1 MKVTSSCTTIL
12 VGKNATIDG
21 STMIARSE
29 DGGRTIIPE
38 SFVVV
43 NPEDQPKHY
52 TSVLSKQKIDDS
64 DLLSDPM
71 RYTSAPCPATEN
83 MGTWAAAGINS
94 ATVAMT
100 ATETITTNSRIQG
113 IDPLLEK
120 SEGGLGEEDFVT
132 LTLPYIHSAREG
144 VKRLGYLLEKYGTYE
159 MNGSAFADHDEVWYI
174 ESIGGHHWAA
184 RRIPDDAYVAAPNR
198 LNIDEFHF
206 DDPDNYMY
214 SEDLKNLIEE
224 YHLNPDEDG
233 YNLRH
238 IFGSSTIKDAHY
250 NNPRAWY
257 IHRYFDPEWEGEP
270 SDQDQPFITYA
281 KKKISV
287 EDIKFLESS
296 HYQDTKYDPYGTT
309 NTEAEKKLF
318 RPIGINRN
326 FETHILQIRND
337 VPEEIAGVQ
346 WLAFGPNTFNC
357 FVPFYTNVTTTP
369 ESFHTTSEF
378 NLNQIFWLNKLTAQL
393 GDTNY
398 KTYSALEQGF
408 EEKTLGQL
416 RKIENDTDKAVK
428 ELTGRALQEKL
439 EEANQSMADLTYKN
453 TENLLGEMVSTGHNL
468 MKLKF
473 DLLD

>member
-1 MKVTSSCTTIL
+1 MQKPAECTTIL
-12 VGKNATIDG
+12 VGKDATIDG

-29 DGGRTIIPE
+29 DGGSTIIPE
-38 SFVVV
+38 AFIAV
-43 NPEDQPKHY
+43 NPKDQPKHY
-52 TSVLSKQKIDDS
+52 KAVISGQEIDDE
-64 DLLSDPM
+64 DLLPNPL
-71 RYTSAPCPATEN
+71 RYTSAPDASGKN
-83 MGTWAAAGINS
+83 GIWAAAGIND

-113 IDPLLEK
+113 IDPLVE
-120 SEGGLGEEDFVT
+120 EGGLGEEDFVT

-144 VKRLGYLLEKYGTYE
+144 VKRLGYLVEKYGTYE

-174 ESIGGHHWAA
+174 ETIGGHHWAA

-198 LNIDEFHF
+198 LNIDFF
-206 DDPDNYMY
+206 DFNDEENFMC
-214 SEDLKNLIEE
+214 SSDLLDIINE
-224 YHLNPDEDG
+224 YHLNPDYQG

-250 NNPRAWY
+250 NNPQAWY

-270 SDQDQPFITYA
+270 GDQDQPFITYA
-281 KKKISV
+281 KKKISP

-296 HYQDTKYDPYGTT
+296 HYQDTKYDVYSTT

-337 VPEEIAGVQ
+337 VEEGIAGVQ

-369 ESFHTTSEF
+369 ASFQTGPDFDLTK
-378 NLNQIFWLNKLTAQL
+378 IFWLNKLNAQL

-398 KTYSALEQGF
+398 KVYSALEQAF
-408 EEKTLGQL
+408 EEKTMAKL
-416 RKIENDTDKAVK
+416 RQIENETDRAVK
-428 ELTGRALQEKL
+428 GLTGRDLQEKL
-439 EEANQSMADLTYKN
+439 EEANQKMADLTYKQ
-453 TENLLGEMVSTGHNL
+453 TVALTGEMVKDGHSL
-468 MKLKF
+468 MKLKY

>member
-1 MKVTSSCTTIL
+1 MQKPAECTTIL
-12 VGKNATIDG
+12 VGKDATIDG

-29 DGGRTIIPE
+29 DGGSTIIPE
-38 SFVVV
+38 AFIAV
-43 NPEDQPKHY
+43 NPKEQPKHY
-52 TSVLSKQKIDDS
+52 KAVISGQEIDDE
-64 DLLSDPM
+64 DLLPNPL
-71 RYTSAPCPATEN
+71 RYTSAPDASGKN
-83 MGTWAAAGINS
+83 GIWAAAGIND

-113 IDPLLEK
+113 IDPLVE
-120 SEGGLGEEDFVT
+120 EGGLGEEDFVT

-144 VKRLGYLLEKYGTYE
+144 VKRLGYLVEKYGTYE

-174 ESIGGHHWAA
+174 ETIGGHHWAA

-198 LNIDEFHF
+198 LNIDFF
-206 DDPDNYMY
+206 DFNDEENFMC
-214 SEDLKNLIEE
+214 SSDLLDIINE
-224 YHLNPDEDG
+224 YHLNPDYQG

-270 SDQDQPFITYA
+270 GDQDQPFITYA
-281 KKKISV
+281 KKKISP

-296 HYQDTKYDPYGTT
+296 HYQDTKYDAYSTT

-337 VPEEIAGVQ
+337 VEEGIAGVQ

-369 ESFHTTSEF
+369 ASFQTGPDFDLTK
-378 NLNQIFWLNKLTAQL
+378 IFWINKLNAQL

-398 KTYSALEQGF
+398 KVYSALEQAF
-408 EEKTLGQL
+408 EEKTMAKL
-416 RKIENDTDKAVK
+416 RQIENETDRAVK
-428 ELTGRALQEKL
+428 GLTGRDLEEKL
-439 EEANQSMADLTYKN
+439 EEANQKMADLTYKQ
-453 TENLLGEMVSTGHNL
+453 TAALTGEMVKDGHSL
-468 MKLKF
+468 MKLKY

>member
-1 MKVTSSCTTIL
+1 MQKPAECTTIL
-12 VGKNATIDG
+12 VGKDATIDG

-29 DGGRTIIPE
+29 DGGSTIIPE
-38 SFVVV
+38 AFIAV
-43 NPEDQPKHY
+43 NPEEQPKHY
-52 TSVLSKQKIDDS
+52 KAVISGQEIDDE
-64 DLLSDPM
+64 DLLPNPM
-71 RYTSAPCPATEN
+71 RYTSAPDASGKN
-83 MGTWAAAGINS
+83 GIWAAAGIND

-113 IDPLLEK
+113 IDPLVEK
-120 SEGGLGEEDFVT
+120 GGLGEEDFVT

-144 VKRLGYLLEKYGTYE
+144 VKRLGYLVEKYGTYE

-174 ESIGGHHWAA
+174 ETIGGHHWAA

-198 LNIDEFHF
+198 LNIDFF
-206 DDPDNYMY
+206 DFNDEENFMC
-214 SEDLKNLIEE
+214 SSDLLDIINE
-224 YHLNPDEDG
+224 YHLNPDYQG

-270 SDQDQPFITYA
+270 GDQDQPFITYA
-281 KKKISV
+281 KKKISP

-296 HYQDTKYDPYGTT
+296 HYQDTKYDVYSTT

-337 VPEEIAGVQ
+337 VEEGIAGVQ
-346 WLAFGPNTFNC
+346 WLAFGPNTFNV

-369 ESFHTTSEF
+369 ASFQTGPDFDLTK
-378 NLNQIFWLNKLTAQL
+378 IFWLNKLNAQL

-398 KTYSALEQGF
+398 KVYSALEQAF
-408 EEKTLGQL
+408 EEKTMAKL
-416 RKIENDTDKAVK
+416 RQIENETDRTVK
-428 ELTGRALQEKL
+428 GLTGRDLQEKL
-439 EEANQSMADLTYKN
+439 EEANQKMADLAYEQTAAL
-453 TENLLGEMVSTGHNL
+453 TGEMVKDGHTL
-468 MKLKF
+468 MKLKY

>member
-1 MKVTSSCTTIL
+1 MQKPAECTTIL
-12 VGKNATIDG
+12 VGKDATIDG

-29 DGGRTIIPE
+29 DGGSTIIPE
-38 SFVVV
+38 AFITV

-52 TSVLSKQKIDDS
+52 QSVISKQKIDDE
-64 DLLSDPM
+64 DLLPNPM
-71 RYTSAPCPATEN
+71 RYTSAPDAS
-83 MGTWAAAGINS
+83 GKHGVWAAAGINE

-113 IDPLLEK
+113 IDPLLE
-120 SEGGLGEEDFVT
+120 EGGLGEEDFVT
-132 LTLPYIHSAREG
+132 LTLPYIKSAREG
-144 VKRLGYLLEKYGTYE
+144 VKRLGYLVEKYGTYE

-174 ESIGGHHWAA
+174 ATIGGHHWAA

-198 LNIDEFHF
+198 LNIDFF
-206 DDPDNYMY
+206 DFKDEENFMC
-214 SEDLKNLIEE
+214 SSDLLDLIEK
-224 YHLNPDEDG
+224 YHLNPDYQG

-257 IHRYFDPEWEGEP
+257 IHRYFDPEWEGTP
-270 SDQDQPFITYA
+270 ADQDQPFITYA
-281 KKKISV
+281 KKKISP

-296 HYQDTKYDPYGTT
+296 HYPDTPYDVYSTT
-309 NTEAEKKLF
+309 NTDAEKKLF

-337 VPEEIAGVQ
+337 VPEGLAGVQ
-346 WLAFGPNTFNC
+346 WLAFGPNTFNV

-369 ESFHTTSEF
+369 ASFQTGPKFDLSK
-378 NLNQIFWLNKLTAQL
+378 IFWVNKLNAQL

-398 KTYSALEQGF
+398 KVYSALEQAF
-408 EEKTLGQL
+408 EEKTMAKL
-416 RKIENDTDKAVK
+416 RKIENETDEAAKN
-428 ELTGRALQEKL
+428 LTGKDLQEKL
-439 EEANQSMADLTYKN
+439 EEANQKMADLAYKASVDL
-453 TENLLGEMVSTGHNL
+453 TGEMVETGHGL
-468 MKLKF
+468 MKLKY

>member
-1 MKVTSSCTTIL
+1 MQKPAECTTIL
-12 VGKNATIDG
+12 VGKDATIDG

-29 DGGRTIIPE
+29 DGGSTIIPE
-38 SFVVV
+38 AFIAV
-43 NPEDQPKHY
+43 NPKEQLKHYKAVISGQEIDDEDLLPNPLRY
-52 TSVLSKQKIDDS
+52 TSVPDASGKNGI
-64 DLLSDPM
+64 
-71 RYTSAPCPATEN
+71 
-83 MGTWAAAGINS
+83 WAAAGIND

-113 IDPLLEK
+113 IDPLVE
-120 SEGGLGEEDFVT
+120 EGGLGEEDFVT

-144 VKRLGYLLEKYGTYE
+144 VKRLGYLVEKYGTYE

-174 ESIGGHHWAA
+174 ETIGGHHWAA

-198 LNIDEFHF
+198 LNIDFF
-206 DDPDNYMY
+206 DFNDEENFMC
-214 SEDLKNLIEE
+214 SSDLLDIINE
-224 YHLNPDEDG
+224 YHLNPDYQG

-257 IHRYFDPEWEGEP
+257 IHRYFDPECEGEP
-270 SDQDQPFITYA
+270 GDQDQPFITYA
-281 KKKISV
+281 KKKISP

-296 HYQDTKYDPYGTT
+296 HYQDTKYDVYSTT

-337 VPEEIAGVQ
+337 VEEGIAGVQ

-369 ESFHTTSEF
+369 ASFQTGPDFDLTK
-378 NLNQIFWLNKLTAQL
+378 IFWLNKLNAQL

-398 KTYSALEQGF
+398 KVYSALEQAF
-408 EEKTLGQL
+408 EEKTMAKL
-416 RKIENDTDKAVK
+416 RQIENETDRAVK
-428 ELTGRALQEKL
+428 GLTGRDLQEKL
-439 EEANQSMADLTYKN
+439 EEANQKMADLTYKQ
-453 TENLLGEMVSTGHNL
+453 TAALTGEMVKDGHSL
-468 MKLKF
+468 MKLKY

>member
-1 MKVTSSCTTIL
+1 MQKPAECTTIL
-12 VGKNATIDG
+12 VGKDATIDG

-29 DGGRTIIPE
+29 DGGSTIIPE
-38 SFVVV
+38 AFIAV
-43 NPEDQPKHY
+43 NPKEQPKHY
-52 TSVLSKQKIDDS
+52 KAVISGQEIDNE
-64 DLLSDPM
+64 DLLPNPL
-71 RYTSAPCPATEN
+71 RYTSAPDASGKN
-83 MGTWAAAGINS
+83 GIWAAAGIND

-113 IDPLLEK
+113 IDPLVE
-120 SEGGLGEEDFVT
+120 EGGLGEEDFVT

-144 VKRLGYLLEKYGTYE
+144 VKRLGYLVEKYGTYE

-174 ESIGGHHWAA
+174 ETIGGHHWAA

-198 LNIDEFHF
+198 LNIDFF
-206 DDPDNYMY
+206 DFNDEENFMC
-214 SEDLKNLIEE
+214 SSDLLDIINE
-224 YHLNPDEDG
+224 YHLNPDYQG

-270 SDQDQPFITYA
+270 GDQDQPFITYA
-281 KKKISV
+281 KKKISP

-296 HYQDTKYDPYGTT
+296 HYQDTKYDAYSTT

-337 VPEEIAGVQ
+337 VEEGIAGVQ

-369 ESFHTTSEF
+369 ASFQTSPDF
-378 NLNQIFWLNKLTAQL
+378 DLTKIFWLNKLNAQL

-398 KTYSALEQGF
+398 KVYSALEQAF
-408 EEKTLGQL
+408 EEKTMAKL
-416 RKIENDTDKAVK
+416 RQIENETDRAVK
-428 ELTGRALQEKL
+428 GLTGRDLQEKL
-439 EEANQSMADLTYKN
+439 EEANQKMADLTYKQ
-453 TENLLGEMVSTGHNL
+453 TAALTGEMVKDGHSL
-468 MKLKF
+468 MKLKY

>member
-1 MKVTSSCTTIL
+1 MQKPAECTTIL
-12 VGKNATIDG
+12 VGKDATIDG

-29 DGGRTIIPE
+29 DGGSTIIPE
-38 SFVVV
+38 AFIAV
-43 NPEDQPKHY
+43 NPKEQPKHY
-52 TSVLSKQKIDDS
+52 KAVISGQEIDNE
-64 DLLSDPM
+64 DLLPNPL
-71 RYTSAPCPATEN
+71 RYTSAPDASGKN
-83 MGTWAAAGINS
+83 GIWAAAGIND

-113 IDPLLEK
+113 IDPLVE
-120 SEGGLGEEDFVT
+120 EGGLGEEDFVT

-144 VKRLGYLLEKYGTYE
+144 VKRLGYLVEKYGTYE

-174 ESIGGHHWAA
+174 ETIGGHHWAA

-198 LNIDEFHF
+198 LNIDFF
-206 DDPDNYMY
+206 DFNDEENFMC
-214 SEDLKNLIEE
+214 SSDLLDIINE
-224 YHLNPDEDG
+224 YHLNPDYQG

-270 SDQDQPFITYA
+270 GDQDQPFITYA
-281 KKKISV
+281 KKKISP

-296 HYQDTKYDPYGTT
+296 HYQDTKYDAYSTT

-337 VPEEIAGVQ
+337 VEEGIAGVQ

-369 ESFHTTSEF
+369 ASFQTSPDF
-378 NLNQIFWLNKLTAQL
+378 DLTKIFWLNKLNAQL

-398 KTYSALEQGF
+398 KVYSALEQAF
-408 EEKTLGQL
+408 EEKTMAKL
-416 RKIENDTDKAVK
+416 RQIENETDRAVK
-428 ELTGRALQEKL
+428 GLTGRDLQEKL
-439 EEANQSMADLTYKN
+439 EEANQKMADLTYKQ
-453 TENLLGEMVSTGHNL
+453 TSALTGEMVKDGHSL
-468 MKLKF
+468 MKLKY

>member
-1 MKVTSSCTTIL
+1 MRKPAECTTIL
-12 VGKNATIDG
+12 VGKDATIDG

-29 DGGRTIIPE
+29 DGGSTIIPE
-38 SFVVV
+38 AFIAV
-43 NPEDQPKHY
+43 NPKDQPKHY
-52 TSVLSKQKIDDS
+52 KAVISGQEIDDE
-64 DLLSDPM
+64 DLLPNPL
-71 RYTSAPCPATEN
+71 RYTSAPDASGKN
-83 MGTWAAAGINS
+83 GIWAAAGIND

-113 IDPLLEK
+113 IDPLVE
-120 SEGGLGEEDFVT
+120 EGGLGEEDFVT

-144 VKRLGYLLEKYGTYE
+144 VKRLGYLVEKYGTYE

-174 ESIGGHHWAA
+174 ETIGGHHWAA

-198 LNIDEFHF
+198 LNIDFF
-206 DDPDNYMY
+206 DFNDEENFMC
-214 SEDLKNLIEE
+214 SSDLLDIINE
-224 YHLNPDEDG
+224 YHLNPDYQG

-270 SDQDQPFITYA
+270 GDQDQPFITYA
-281 KKKISV
+281 KKKISP

-296 HYQDTKYDPYGTT
+296 HYQDTKYDVYSTT

-337 VPEEIAGVQ
+337 VEEGIAGVQ

-369 ESFHTTSEF
+369 ASFQTGPDFDLTK
-378 NLNQIFWLNKLTAQL
+378 IFWLNKLNAQL

-398 KTYSALEQGF
+398 KVYSALEQAF
-408 EEKTLGQL
+408 EEKTMAKL
-416 RKIENDTDKAVK
+416 RQIENETDRAVK
-428 ELTGRALQEKL
+428 GLTGRDLQEKL
-439 EEANQSMADLTYKN
+439 EEANQKMADLTYKQ
-453 TENLLGEMVSTGHNL
+453 TVALTGEMVKDGHSL
-468 MKLKF
+468 MKLKY

>member
-1 MKVTSSCTTIL
+1 MQKPAECTTIL
-12 VGKNATIDG
+12 VGKDATIDG

-29 DGGRTIIPE
+29 DGGSTIIPE
-38 SFVVV
+38 AFIAV
-43 NPEDQPKHY
+43 NPEEQPKHY
-52 TSVLSKQKIDDS
+52 KAVISGQEIDDE
-64 DLLSDPM
+64 DLLPNPM
-71 RYTSAPCPATEN
+71 RYTSAPDAS
-83 MGTWAAAGINS
+83 GKHGIWAAAGIND

-113 IDPLLEK
+113 IDPLVE
-120 SEGGLGEEDFVT
+120 EGGLGEEDFVT

-144 VKRLGYLLEKYGTYE
+144 VKRLGYLIEKYGTYE

-174 ESIGGHHWAA
+174 ETIGGHHWAA

-198 LNIDEFHF
+198 LNIDFF
-206 DDPDNYMY
+206 DFNDEENFMC
-214 SEDLKNLIEE
+214 SSDLLDIINE
-224 YHLNPDEDG
+224 YHLNPDYQG

-270 SDQDQPFITYA
+270 GDQDQPFITYA
-281 KKKISV
+281 KKKISP

-296 HYQDTKYDPYGTT
+296 HYQDTKYDVYSTT

-337 VPEEIAGVQ
+337 VEEGIAGVQ

-369 ESFHTTSEF
+369 ASFQTGPDFDLTK
-378 NLNQIFWLNKLTAQL
+378 IFWLNKLNAQL

-398 KTYSALEQGF
+398 KVYSALEQAF
-408 EEKTLGQL
+408 EEKTMAKL
-416 RKIENDTDKAVK
+416 RQIENETDRAVK
-428 ELTGRALQEKL
+428 GLTGRDLQEKL
-439 EEANQSMADLTYKN
+439 EEANQKMADLAYEQTAAL
-453 TENLLGEMVSTGHNL
+453 TGEMVKDGHSL
-468 MKLKF
+468 MKLKY

>member
-1 MKVTSSCTTIL
+1 MQKPAECTTIL
-12 VGKNATIDG
+12 VGKDATIDG

-29 DGGRTIIPE
+29 DGGSTIIPE
-38 SFVVV
+38 AFIAV
-43 NPEDQPKHY
+43 NPKEQPKHY
-52 TSVLSKQKIDDS
+52 KAVISGQEIDDE
-64 DLLSDPM
+64 DLLPNPL
-71 RYTSAPCPATEN
+71 RYTSAPDASGKN
-83 MGTWAAAGINS
+83 GIWAAAGIND

-113 IDPLLEK
+113 IDPLVE
-120 SEGGLGEEDFVT
+120 EGGLGEEDFVT

-144 VKRLGYLLEKYGTYE
+144 VKRLGYLVEKYGTYE

-174 ESIGGHHWAA
+174 ETIGGHHWAA

-198 LNIDEFHF
+198 LNIDVF
-206 DDPDNYMY
+206 DFNDEENFMC
-214 SEDLKNLIEE
+214 SSDLLDIINE
-224 YHLNPDEDG
+224 YHLNPDYQG

-270 SDQDQPFITYA
+270 GDQDQPFITYA
-281 KKKISV
+281 KKKISP

-296 HYQDTKYDPYGTT
+296 HYQDTKYDAYSTT

-337 VPEEIAGVQ
+337 VEEGIAGVQ

-369 ESFHTTSEF
+369 ASFQTGPDFDLTK
-378 NLNQIFWLNKLTAQL
+378 IFWLNKLNAQL

-398 KTYSALEQGF
+398 KVYSALEQAF
-408 EEKTLGQL
+408 EEKTMAKL
-416 RKIENDTDKAVK
+416 RQIENETDRAVK
-428 ELTGRALQEKL
+428 GLTGRDLQEKL
-439 EEANQSMADLTYKN
+439 EEANQKMADLTYKQ
-453 TENLLGEMVSTGHNL
+453 TAALTGEMVKDGHSL
-468 MKLKF
+468 MKLKY

>member
-1 MKVTSSCTTIL
+1 MQKPAECTTIL
-12 VGKNATIDG
+12 VGKDATIDG

-29 DGGRTIIPE
+29 DGGSTIIPE
-38 SFVVV
+38 AFIAV
-43 NPEDQPKHY
+43 NPKEQPKHY
-52 TSVLSKQKIDDS
+52 KAVISGQEIDDE
-64 DLLSDPM
+64 DLLPNPL
-71 RYTSAPCPATEN
+71 RYTSAPDASGKN
-83 MGTWAAAGINS
+83 GIWAAAGIND

-113 IDPLLEK
+113 IDPLVE
-120 SEGGLGEEDFVT
+120 EGGLGEEDFVT

-144 VKRLGYLLEKYGTYE
+144 VKRLGYLVEKYGTYE

-174 ESIGGHHWAA
+174 ETIGGHHWAA

-198 LNIDEFHF
+198 LNIDFFEFNDEENF
-206 DDPDNYMY
+206 MC
-214 SEDLKNLIEE
+214 SSDLLDIINE
-224 YHLNPDEDG
+224 YHLNPDYQG

-270 SDQDQPFITYA
+270 GDQDQPFITYA
-281 KKKISV
+281 KKKISP

-296 HYQDTKYDPYGTT
+296 HYQDTKYDVYSTT

-337 VPEEIAGVQ
+337 VEEGIAGVQ

-369 ESFHTTSEF
+369 ASFQTGPDFDLTK
-378 NLNQIFWLNKLTAQL
+378 IFWLNKLNAQL

-398 KTYSALEQGF
+398 KVYSALEQAF
-408 EEKTLGQL
+408 EEKTMAKL
-416 RKIENDTDKAVK
+416 RQIENETDRAVK
-428 ELTGRALQEKL
+428 GLTGRDLQEKL
-439 EEANQSMADLTYKN
+439 EEANQKMADLTYKQ
-453 TENLLGEMVSTGHNL
+453 TVALTGEMVKDGHSL
-468 MKLKF
+468 MKLKY

>member
-1 MKVTSSCTTIL
+1 MQKPAECTTIL
-12 VGKNATIDG
+12 VGKDATIDG

-29 DGGRTIIPE
+29 DGGSTIIPE
-38 SFVVV
+38 AFIAV
-43 NPEDQPKHY
+43 NPKEQPKHY
-52 TSVLSKQKIDDS
+52 KAVISGQEIDNE
-64 DLLSDPM
+64 DLLPNPL
-71 RYTSAPCPATEN
+71 RYTSAPDVSGKN
-83 MGTWAAAGINS
+83 GIWAAAGIND

-113 IDPLLEK
+113 IDPLVE
-120 SEGGLGEEDFVT
+120 EGGLGEEDFVT

-144 VKRLGYLLEKYGTYE
+144 VKRLGYLVEKYGTYE

-174 ESIGGHHWAA
+174 ETIGGHHWAA

-198 LNIDEFHF
+198 LNIDFF
-206 DDPDNYMY
+206 DFNDEENFMC
-214 SEDLKNLIEE
+214 SSDLLDIINE
-224 YHLNPDEDG
+224 YHLNPDYQG

-270 SDQDQPFITYA
+270 GDQDQPFITYA
-281 KKKISV
+281 KKKISP

-296 HYQDTKYDPYGTT
+296 HYQDTKYDAYSTT

-337 VPEEIAGVQ
+337 VEEGIAGVQ

-369 ESFHTTSEF
+369 ASFQTSPDF
-378 NLNQIFWLNKLTAQL
+378 DLTKIFWLNKLNAQL

-398 KTYSALEQGF
+398 KVYSALEQAF
-408 EEKTLGQL
+408 EEKTMAKL
-416 RKIENDTDKAVK
+416 RQIENETDRAVK
-428 ELTGRALQEKL
+428 GLTGRDLQEKL
-439 EEANQSMADLTYKN
+439 EEANQKMADLTYKQ
-453 TENLLGEMVSTGHNL
+453 TAALTGEMVKDGHSL
-468 MKLKF
+468 MKLKY

>member
-1 MKVTSSCTTIL
+1 MQKPAECTTIL
-12 VGKNATIDG
+12 VGKDATIDG

-29 DGGRTIIPE
+29 DGGSTIIPE
-38 SFVVV
+38 AFIAV
-43 NPEDQPKHY
+43 NPKEQPKHY
-52 TSVLSKQKIDDS
+52 KAVISGQEIDNE
-64 DLLSDPM
+64 DLLPNPL
-71 RYTSAPCPATEN
+71 RYTSAPDASGKN
-83 MGTWAAAGINS
+83 GIWAAAGIND

-113 IDPLLEK
+113 IDPLVE
-120 SEGGLGEEDFVT
+120 EGGLGEEDFVT

-144 VKRLGYLLEKYGTYE
+144 VKRLGYLVGKYGTYE

-174 ESIGGHHWAA
+174 ETIGGHHWAA

-198 LNIDEFHF
+198 LNIDFF
-206 DDPDNYMY
+206 DFNDEENFMC
-214 SEDLKNLIEE
+214 SSDLLDIINE
-224 YHLNPDEDG
+224 YHLNPDYQG

-270 SDQDQPFITYA
+270 GDQDQPFITYA
-281 KKKISV
+281 KKKISP

-296 HYQDTKYDPYGTT
+296 HYQDTKYDAYSTT

-337 VPEEIAGVQ
+337 VEEGIAGVQ

-369 ESFHTTSEF
+369 ASFQTSPDF
-378 NLNQIFWLNKLTAQL
+378 DLTKIFWLNKLNAQL

-398 KTYSALEQGF
+398 KVYSALEQAF
-408 EEKTLGQL
+408 EEKTMAKL
-416 RKIENDTDKAVK
+416 RQIENETDRAVK
-428 ELTGRALQEKL
+428 GLTGRDLQEKL
-439 EEANQSMADLTYKN
+439 EEANQKMADLTYKQ
-453 TENLLGEMVSTGHNL
+453 TSALTGEMVKDGHSL
-468 MKLKF
+468 MKLKY

>member
-1 MKVTSSCTTIL
+1 MQKPAECTTIL
-12 VGKNATIDG
+12 VGKDATIDG

-29 DGGRTIIPE
+29 DGGSTIIPE
-38 SFVVV
+38 AFIAV
-43 NPEDQPKHY
+43 NPKEQPKHY
-52 TSVLSKQKIDDS
+52 KAVISGQEIDDE
-64 DLLSDPM
+64 DRLPNPL
-71 RYTSAPCPATEN
+71 RYTSAPDASGKN
-83 MGTWAAAGINS
+83 GIWAAAGIND

-113 IDPLLEK
+113 IDPLVE
-120 SEGGLGEEDFVT
+120 EGGLGEEDFVT

-144 VKRLGYLLEKYGTYE
+144 VKRLGYLVEKYGTYE

-174 ESIGGHHWAA
+174 ETIGGHHWAA

-198 LNIDEFHF
+198 LNIDFF
-206 DDPDNYMY
+206 DFNDEENFMC
-214 SEDLKNLIEE
+214 SSDLLDIINE
-224 YHLNPDEDG
+224 YHLNPDYQG

-270 SDQDQPFITYA
+270 GDQDQPFITYA
-281 KKKISV
+281 KKKISP

-296 HYQDTKYDPYGTT
+296 HYQDTKYDVYSTT

-337 VPEEIAGVQ
+337 VEEGIAGVQ

-357 FVPFYTNVTTTP
+357 LVPFYTNVTTTP
-369 ESFHTTSEF
+369 ASFQTGPDFDLTK
-378 NLNQIFWLNKLTAQL
+378 IFWLNKLNAQL

-398 KTYSALEQGF
+398 KVYSALEQAF
-408 EEKTLGQL
+408 EEKTMAKL
-416 RKIENDTDKAVK
+416 RQIENETDRAVRG
-428 ELTGRALQEKL
+428 LTGRDLQEKL
-439 EEANQSMADLTYKN
+439 EEANQKMADLTYKQ
-453 TENLLGEMVSTGHNL
+453 TAALTGEMVKDGHSL
-468 MKLKF
+468 MKLKY

>member
-1 MKVTSSCTTIL
+1 MQKPAECTTIL
-12 VGKNATIDG
+12 VGKDATIDG

-29 DGGRTIIPE
+29 DGGSTIIPE
-38 SFVVV
+38 AFIAV
-43 NPEDQPKHY
+43 NPKDQPKHY
-52 TSVLSKQKIDDS
+52 KAVISGQEIDDE
-64 DLLSDPM
+64 DLLPNPL
-71 RYTSAPCPATEN
+71 RYTSVPDASGKN
-83 MGTWAAAGINS
+83 GIWAAAGIND

-113 IDPLLEK
+113 IDPLVE
-120 SEGGLGEEDFVT
+120 EGGLGEEDFVT

-144 VKRLGYLLEKYGTYE
+144 VKRLGYLVEKYGTYE

-174 ESIGGHHWAA
+174 ETIGGHHWAA

-198 LNIDEFHF
+198 LNIDFF
-206 DDPDNYMY
+206 DFNDEENFMC
-214 SEDLKNLIEE
+214 SSDLLDIINE
-224 YHLNPDEDG
+224 YHLNPDYQG

-270 SDQDQPFITYA
+270 GDQDQPFITYA
-281 KKKISV
+281 KKKISP

-296 HYQDTKYDPYGTT
+296 HYQDTKYDVYSTT

-337 VPEEIAGVQ
+337 VEEGIAGVQ
-346 WLAFGPNTFNC
+346 WLSFGPNTFNC

-369 ESFHTTSEF
+369 ASFQTGPDFDLTK
-378 NLNQIFWLNKLTAQL
+378 IFWLNKLNAQL

-398 KTYSALEQGF
+398 KVYSALEQAF
-408 EEKTLGQL
+408 EEKTMAKL
-416 RKIENDTDKAVK
+416 RQIENETDRAVK
-428 ELTGRALQEKL
+428 GLTGRDLQKKL
-439 EEANQSMADLTYKN
+439 EEANQKMADLTYKQ
-453 TENLLGEMVSTGHNL
+453 TVALTGEMVKDGHSL
-468 MKLKF
+468 MKLKY

>member
-1 MKVTSSCTTIL
+1 MQKPAECTTIL
-12 VGKNATIDG
+12 VGKDATIDG

-29 DGGRTIIPE
+29 DGGSTIIPE
-38 SFVVV
+38 AFIAV
-43 NPEDQPKHY
+43 NPKEQPKHY
-52 TSVLSKQKIDDS
+52 KAVISGQEIDDE
-64 DLLSDPM
+64 DLLPNPL
-71 RYTSAPCPATEN
+71 RYTSVPDASGKN
-83 MGTWAAAGINS
+83 GIWAAAGIND

-113 IDPLLEK
+113 IDPLVE
-120 SEGGLGEEDFVT
+120 EGGLGEEDFVT

-144 VKRLGYLLEKYGTYE
+144 VKRLGYLVEKYGTYE

-174 ESIGGHHWAA
+174 ETIGGHHWAA

-198 LNIDEFHF
+198 LNIDFF
-206 DDPDNYMY
+206 DFNDEENFMC
-214 SEDLKNLIEE
+214 SSDLLDIINE
-224 YHLNPDEDG
+224 YHLNPDYQG

-270 SDQDQPFITYA
+270 GDQDQPFITYA
-281 KKKISV
+281 KKKISP

-296 HYQDTKYDPYGTT
+296 HYQDTKYDVYSTT

-337 VPEEIAGVQ
+337 VEEGIAGVQ

-369 ESFHTTSEF
+369 ASFQTGPDFDLTK
-378 NLNQIFWLNKLTAQL
+378 IFWLNKLNAQL

-398 KTYSALEQGF
+398 KVYSALEQAF
-408 EEKTLGQL
+408 EEKTMAKL
-416 RKIENDTDKAVK
+416 RQIENETDRAVK
-428 ELTGRALQEKL
+428 GLTGRDLQEKL
-439 EEANQSMADLTYKN
+439 EEANQKMADLTYKQ
-453 TENLLGEMVSTGHNL
+453 TAALTGEMVKDGHGL
-468 MKLKF
+468 MKLKY

>member
-1 MKVTSSCTTIL
+1 MQKPAECTTIL
-12 VGKNATIDG
+12 VGKDATIDG

-29 DGGRTIIPE
+29 DGGSTIIPE
-38 SFVVV
+38 AFIAV
-43 NPEDQPKHY
+43 NPKEQPKHY
-52 TSVLSKQKIDDS
+52 KAVISGQEIDDE
-64 DLLSDPM
+64 DLLPNPL
-71 RYTSAPCPATEN
+71 RYTSAPDASRKN
-83 MGTWAAAGINS
+83 GIWAAAGIND

-113 IDPLLEK
+113 IDPLVE
-120 SEGGLGEEDFVT
+120 EGGLGEEDFVT

-144 VKRLGYLLEKYGTYE
+144 VKRLGYLVEKYGTYE

-174 ESIGGHHWAA
+174 ETIGGHHWAA

-198 LNIDEFHF
+198 LNIDFF
-206 DDPDNYMY
+206 DFNDEENFMC
-214 SEDLKNLIEE
+214 SSDLLDIINE
-224 YHLNPDEDG
+224 YHLNPDYQG

-270 SDQDQPFITYA
+270 GDQDQPFITYA
-281 KKKISV
+281 KKKISP

-296 HYQDTKYDPYGTT
+296 HYQDTKYDAYSTT

-337 VPEEIAGVQ
+337 VEEGIAGVQ

-369 ESFHTTSEF
+369 ASFQTGPDFDLTK
-378 NLNQIFWLNKLTAQL
+378 IFWLNKLNAQL

-398 KTYSALEQGF
+398 KVYSALEQAF
-408 EEKTLGQL
+408 EEKTMAKL
-416 RKIENDTDKAVK
+416 RQIENETDRAVK
-428 ELTGRALQEKL
+428 GLTGRDLQEKL
-439 EEANQSMADLTYKN
+439 EEANQKMADLTYKQ
-453 TENLLGEMVSTGHNL
+453 TAALTGEMVKDGHSL
-468 MKLKF
+468 MKLKY

>member
-1 MKVTSSCTTIL
+1 MQKPAECTTIL
-12 VGKNATIDG
+12 VGKDATIDG

-29 DGGRTIIPE
+29 DGGSTIIPE
-38 SFVVV
+38 AFIAV
-43 NPEDQPKHY
+43 NPKDQPKHY
-52 TSVLSKQKIDDS
+52 KAVISGQEIDDE
-64 DLLSDPM
+64 DLLPNPL
-71 RYTSAPCPATEN
+71 RYTSAPDASGKN
-83 MGTWAAAGINS
+83 GIWAAAGIND

-113 IDPLLEK
+113 IDPLVE
-120 SEGGLGEEDFVT
+120 EGGLGEEDFVT

-144 VKRLGYLLEKYGTYE
+144 VKRLGYLVEKYGTYE

-174 ESIGGHHWAA
+174 ETIGGHHWAA

-198 LNIDEFHF
+198 LNIDFF
-206 DDPDNYMY
+206 DFNDEENFMC
-214 SEDLKNLIEE
+214 SSDLLDIINE
-224 YHLNPDEDG
+224 YHLNPDYQG

-270 SDQDQPFITYA
+270 GDQDQPFITYA
-281 KKKISV
+281 KKKISP

-296 HYQDTKYDPYGTT
+296 HYQDTKYDVYSTT

-337 VPEEIAGVQ
+337 VEEGIAGVQ

-369 ESFHTTSEF
+369 ASFQTGPDFDLTK
-378 NLNQIFWLNKLTAQL
+378 IFWLNKLNAQL

-398 KTYSALEQGF
+398 KVYSALEQAF
-408 EEKTLGQL
+408 EEKTMAKL
-416 RKIENDTDKAVK
+416 RQIENETDRAVK
-428 ELTGRALQEKL
+428 GLTGRDLQEKL
-439 EEANQSMADLTYKN
+439 EEANQKMADLTYKQ
-453 TENLLGEMVSTGHNL
+453 TVALTGEMVKDGHSL
-468 MKLKF
+468 MKLKY

>member
-1 MKVTSSCTTIL
+1 MQKPAECTTIL
-12 VGKNATIDG
+12 VGKDATIDG

-29 DGGRTIIPE
+29 DGGSTIIPE
-38 SFVVV
+38 AFIAV
-43 NPEDQPKHY
+43 NPKEQPKHY
-52 TSVLSKQKIDDS
+52 KAVISGQEIDDE
-64 DLLSDPM
+64 DLLPNPL
-71 RYTSAPCPATEN
+71 RYTSAPDASGKN
-83 MGTWAAAGINS
+83 GIWAAAGIND

-113 IDPLLEK
+113 IDPLVE
-120 SEGGLGEEDFVT
+120 EGGLGEEDFVT

-144 VKRLGYLLEKYGTYE
+144 VKRLGYLVEKYGTYE

-174 ESIGGHHWAA
+174 ETIGGHHWAA

-198 LNIDEFHF
+198 LNIDFF
-206 DDPDNYMY
+206 DFNDEENFMC
-214 SEDLKNLIEE
+214 SSDLLDIINE
-224 YHLNPDEDG
+224 YHLNPDYQG

-270 SDQDQPFITYA
+270 GDQDQPFITYA
-281 KKKISV
+281 KKKISP

-296 HYQDTKYDPYGTT
+296 HYQDTKYDVYSTT

-337 VPEEIAGVQ
+337 VEEGIAGVQ

-369 ESFHTTSEF
+369 ASFQTGPDFDLTK
-378 NLNQIFWLNKLTAQL
+378 IFWLNKLNAQL

-398 KTYSALEQGF
+398 KVYSALEQAF
-408 EEKTLGQL
+408 EEKTMAKL
-416 RKIENDTDKAVK
+416 RQIENETDRAVK
-428 ELTGRALQEKL
+428 GLTGRDLQKKL
-439 EEANQSMADLTYKN
+439 EEANQKMADLTYKQ
-453 TENLLGEMVSTGHNL
+453 TAALTGEMVKDGHSL
-468 MKLKF
+468 MKLKY

>member
-1 MKVTSSCTTIL
+1 MQKPAECTTIL
-12 VGKNATIDG
+12 VGKDATIDG

-29 DGGRTIIPE
+29 DGGSTIIPE
-38 SFVVV
+38 AFIAV
-43 NPEDQPKHY
+43 NPKEQPKHY
-52 TSVLSKQKIDDS
+52 KAVISGQEIDDE
-64 DLLSDPM
+64 DLLPNPL
-71 RYTSAPCPATEN
+71 RYTSAPDASGKN
-83 MGTWAAAGINS
+83 GIWAAAGIND

-113 IDPLLEK
+113 IDPLVE
-120 SEGGLGEEDFVT
+120 EGGLGEEDFVT

-144 VKRLGYLLEKYGTYE
+144 VKRLGYLVEKYGTYE

-174 ESIGGHHWAA
+174 ETIGGHHWAA

-198 LNIDEFHF
+198 LNIDFF
-206 DDPDNYMY
+206 DFNDEENFMC
-214 SEDLKNLIEE
+214 SSDLLDIINE
-224 YHLNPDEDG
+224 YHLNPDYQG

-250 NNPRAWY
+250 NKPRAWY

-270 SDQDQPFITYA
+270 GDQDQPFITYA
-281 KKKISV
+281 KKKISP

-296 HYQDTKYDPYGTT
+296 HYQDTKYDVYSTT

-337 VPEEIAGVQ
+337 VEEGIAGVQ

-357 FVPFYTNVTTTP
+357 LVPFYTNVTTTP
-369 ESFHTTSEF
+369 ASFQTGPDFDLTK
-378 NLNQIFWLNKLTAQL
+378 IFWLNKLNAQL

-398 KTYSALEQGF
+398 KVYSALEQAF
-408 EEKTLGQL
+408 EEKTMAKL
-416 RKIENDTDKAVK
+416 RQIENETDRAVRG
-428 ELTGRALQEKL
+428 LTGRDLQEKL
-439 EEANQSMADLTYKN
+439 EEANQKMADLTYKQ
-453 TENLLGEMVSTGHNL
+453 TAALTGEMVKDGHSL
-468 MKLKF
+468 MKLKY

>member
-1 MKVTSSCTTIL
+1 MQKPAECTTIL
-12 VGKNATIDG
+12 VGKDATIDG

-29 DGGRTIIPE
+29 DGGSTIIPE
-38 SFVVV
+38 AFIAV
-43 NPEDQPKHY
+43 NPKEQPKHY
-52 TSVLSKQKIDDS
+52 KAVISGQEIDDE
-64 DLLSDPM
+64 DLLPNPL
-71 RYTSAPCPATEN
+71 RYTSVPDASGKN
-83 MGTWAAAGINS
+83 GIWAAAGIND

-113 IDPLLEK
+113 IDPLVE
-120 SEGGLGEEDFVT
+120 EGGLGEEDFVT

-144 VKRLGYLLEKYGTYE
+144 VKRLGYLVEKYGTYE
-159 MNGSAFADHDEVWYI
+159 MNGAAFADHDEVWYI
-174 ESIGGHHWAA
+174 ETIGGHHWAA

-198 LNIDEFHF
+198 LNIDFF
-206 DDPDNYMY
+206 DFNDEENFMC
-214 SEDLKNLIEE
+214 SSDLLDIINE
-224 YHLNPDEDG
+224 YHLNPDYQG

-270 SDQDQPFITYA
+270 GDQDQPFITYA
-281 KKKISV
+281 KKKISP

-296 HYQDTKYDPYGTT
+296 HYQDTKYDVYSTT

-337 VPEEIAGVQ
+337 VEEGIAGVQ

-369 ESFHTTSEF
+369 ASFQTGPDFDLTK
-378 NLNQIFWLNKLTAQL
+378 IFWLNKLNAQL

-398 KTYSALEQGF
+398 KVYSALEQAF
-408 EEKTLGQL
+408 EEKTMAKL
-416 RKIENDTDKAVK
+416 RQIENETDRAVK
-428 ELTGRALQEKL
+428 GLTGRDLQEKL
-439 EEANQSMADLTYKN
+439 EEANQKMADLTYKQ
-453 TENLLGEMVSTGHNL
+453 TAALTGEMVKDGHSL
-468 MKLKF
+468 MKLKY

>member
-1 MKVTSSCTTIL
+1 MQKPAECTTIL
-12 VGKNATIDG
+12 VGKDATIDG

-29 DGGRTIIPE
+29 DGGSTIIPE
-38 SFVVV
+38 AFIAV
-43 NPEDQPKHY
+43 NPEEQPKHY
-52 TSVLSKQKIDDS
+52 KAVISGQEIDDE
-64 DLLSDPM
+64 DLLPNPM
-71 RYTSAPCPATEN
+71 RYTSAPDAS
-83 MGTWAAAGINS
+83 GKHGIWAAAGIND

-113 IDPLLEK
+113 IDPLVE
-120 SEGGLGEEDFVT
+120 EGGLGEEDFVT

-144 VKRLGYLLEKYGTYE
+144 VKRLGYLVEKYGTYE

-174 ESIGGHHWAA
+174 EPIGGHHWAA

-198 LNIDEFHF
+198 LNIDFF
-206 DDPDNYMY
+206 DFNDEENFMC
-214 SEDLKNLIEE
+214 SSDLLDIINE
-224 YHLNPDEDG
+224 YHLNPDYQG

-270 SDQDQPFITYA
+270 GDQDQPFITYA
-281 KKKISV
+281 KKKISP

-296 HYQDTKYDPYGTT
+296 HYQDTKYDVYSTT

-326 FETHILQIRND
+326 FETHILQIRHD
-337 VPEEIAGVQ
+337 VEEGIAGVQ
-346 WLAFGPNTFNC
+346 WLAFGPNTFNV

-369 ESFHTTSEF
+369 ASFQTGPDFDLTK
-378 NLNQIFWLNKLTAQL
+378 IFWLNKLNAQL

-398 KTYSALEQGF
+398 KVYSALEQAF
-408 EEKTLGQL
+408 EEKTMAKL
-416 RKIENDTDKAVK
+416 RQIENETDRAVK
-428 ELTGRALQEKL
+428 GLTGRELQEKL
-439 EEANQSMADLTYKN
+439 EEANQKMADLTYKQ
-453 TENLLGEMVSTGHNL
+453 TAALTGEMVKDGHSL
-468 MKLKF
+468 MKLKY

>member
-1 MKVTSSCTTIL
+1 MQKPAECTTIL
-12 VGKNATIDG
+12 VGKDATIDG

-29 DGGRTIIPE
+29 DGGSTIIPE
-38 SFVVV
+38 AFIAV
-43 NPEDQPKHY
+43 NPKEQPKHY
-52 TSVLSKQKIDDS
+52 KAVISGQEIDDE
-64 DLLSDPM
+64 DLLPNPL
-71 RYTSAPCPATEN
+71 RYTSTPDASGKN
-83 MGTWAAAGINS
+83 GIWAAAGIND

-113 IDPLLEK
+113 IDPLVE
-120 SEGGLGEEDFVT
+120 EGGLGEEDFVT

-144 VKRLGYLLEKYGTYE
+144 VKRLGYLVEKYGTYE

-174 ESIGGHHWAA
+174 ETIGGHHWAA

-198 LNIDEFHF
+198 LNIDFF
-206 DDPDNYMY
+206 DFNDEENFMC
-214 SEDLKNLIEE
+214 SSDLLDIINE
-224 YHLNPDEDG
+224 YHLNPDYQG

-270 SDQDQPFITYA
+270 GDQDQPFITYA
-281 KKKISV
+281 KKKISP

-296 HYQDTKYDPYGTT
+296 HYQDTKYDVYSTT

-337 VPEEIAGVQ
+337 VEEGIAGVQ

-369 ESFHTTSEF
+369 ASFQTGPDFDLTK
-378 NLNQIFWLNKLTAQL
+378 IFWLNKLNAQL

-398 KTYSALEQGF
+398 KVYSALEQAF
-408 EEKTLGQL
+408 EEKTMAKL
-416 RKIENDTDKAVK
+416 RQIENETDRAVRG
-428 ELTGRALQEKL
+428 LTGRDLQEKL
-439 EEANQSMADLTYKN
+439 EEANQKMADLTYKQ
-453 TENLLGEMVSTGHNL
+453 TAALTGEMVKDGHSL
-468 MKLKF
+468 MKLKY

>member
-1 MKVTSSCTTIL
+1 MQKPAECTTIL
-12 VGKNATIDG
+12 VGKDATIDG

-29 DGGRTIIPE
+29 DGGSTIIPE
-38 SFVVV
+38 AFIAV
-43 NPEDQPKHY
+43 NPKEQPKHY
-52 TSVLSKQKIDDS
+52 KAVISGQEIDDE
-64 DLLSDPM
+64 DLLPNPL
-71 RYTSAPCPATEN
+71 RYTSVPDASGKN
-83 MGTWAAAGINS
+83 GIWAAAGIND

-113 IDPLLEK
+113 IDPLVE
-120 SEGGLGEEDFVT
+120 EGGLGEEDFVT

-144 VKRLGYLLEKYGTYE
+144 VKRLGYLVEKYGTYE

-174 ESIGGHHWAA
+174 ETIGGHHWAA

-198 LNIDEFHF
+198 LNIDFF
-206 DDPDNYMY
+206 DFNDEENFMC
-214 SEDLKNLIEE
+214 SSDLLDIINE
-224 YHLNPDEDG
+224 YHLNPDYQG

-270 SDQDQPFITYA
+270 GDQDQPFITYA
-281 KKKISV
+281 KKKISP
-287 EDIKFLESS
+287 EGIKFLESS
-296 HYQDTKYDPYGTT
+296 HYQDTKYDVYSTT

-337 VPEEIAGVQ
+337 VEEGIAGVQ

-369 ESFHTTSEF
+369 ASFQTGPDFDLTK
-378 NLNQIFWLNKLTAQL
+378 IFWLNKLNAQL

-398 KTYSALEQGF
+398 KVYSALEQAF
-408 EEKTLGQL
+408 EEKTMAKL
-416 RKIENDTDKAVK
+416 RQIENETDRAVK
-428 ELTGRALQEKL
+428 GLTGRDLQEKL
-439 EEANQSMADLTYKN
+439 EEANQKMADLTYKQ
-453 TENLLGEMVSTGHNL
+453 TAALTGEMVKDGHSL
-468 MKLKF
+468 MKLKY

>member
-1 MKVTSSCTTIL
+1 MQKPAECTTIL
-12 VGKNATIDG
+12 VGKDATIDG

-29 DGGRTIIPE
+29 DGGSTIIPE
-38 SFVVV
+38 AFIAV
-43 NPEDQPKHY
+43 NPKEQPKHY
-52 TSVLSKQKIDDS
+52 KAVISGQEIDDE
-64 DLLSDPM
+64 DLLPNPL
-71 RYTSAPCPATEN
+71 RYTSVPDASGKN
-83 MGTWAAAGINS
+83 GIWAAAGIND

-113 IDPLLEK
+113 IDPLVE
-120 SEGGLGEEDFVT
+120 EGGLGEEDFVT

-144 VKRLGYLLEKYGTYE
+144 VKRLGYLVEKYGTYE
-159 MNGSAFADHDEVWYI
+159 MNGSSFADHDEVWYI
-174 ESIGGHHWAA
+174 ETIGGHHWAA

-198 LNIDEFHF
+198 LNIDFF
-206 DDPDNYMY
+206 DFNDEENFMC
-214 SEDLKNLIEE
+214 SSDLLDIINE
-224 YHLNPDEDG
+224 YHLNPDYQG

-270 SDQDQPFITYA
+270 GDQDQPFITYA
-281 KKKISV
+281 KKKISP

-296 HYQDTKYDPYGTT
+296 HYQDTKYDVYSTT

-337 VPEEIAGVQ
+337 VEEGIAGVQ

-369 ESFHTTSEF
+369 ASFQTGPDFDLTK
-378 NLNQIFWLNKLTAQL
+378 IFWLNKLNAQL

-398 KTYSALEQGF
+398 KVYSALEQAF
-408 EEKTLGQL
+408 EEKTMAKL
-416 RKIENDTDKAVK
+416 RQIENETDRAVK
-428 ELTGRALQEKL
+428 GLTGRDLQEKL
-439 EEANQSMADLTYKN
+439 EEANQKMADLTYKQ
-453 TENLLGEMVSTGHNL
+453 TAALTGEMVKDGHSL
-468 MKLKF
+468 MKLKY

>member
-1 MKVTSSCTTIL
+1 MQKPAECTTIL
-12 VGKNATIDG
+12 VGKDATIDG

-29 DGGRTIIPE
+29 DGGSTIIPE
-38 SFVVV
+38 AFIAV
-43 NPEDQPKHY
+43 NPKEQPKHY
-52 TSVLSKQKIDDS
+52 KAVISGQEIDDE
-64 DLLSDPM
+64 DLLPNPL
-71 RYTSAPCPATEN
+71 RYTSAPDASGKN
-83 MGTWAAAGINS
+83 GIWAAAGIND

-113 IDPLLEK
+113 IDPLVE
-120 SEGGLGEEDFVT
+120 EGGLGEEDFVT

-144 VKRLGYLLEKYGTYE
+144 VKRLGYLVEKYGTYE

-174 ESIGGHHWAA
+174 ETIGGHHWAA

-198 LNIDEFHF
+198 LNIDFF
-206 DDPDNYMY
+206 DFNDEENFMC
-214 SEDLKNLIEE
+214 SSDLLDIINE
-224 YHLNPDEDG
+224 YHLNPDYQG

-270 SDQDQPFITYA
+270 GDQDQPFITYA
-281 KKKISV
+281 KKKISP

-296 HYQDTKYDPYGTT
+296 HYQDTKYDAYSTT

-337 VPEEIAGVQ
+337 VEEGIAGVQ

-369 ESFHTTSEF
+369 ASFQTGPDFDLTK
-378 NLNQIFWLNKLTAQL
+378 IFWLNKLNAQL

-398 KTYSALEQGF
+398 KVYSALEQAF
-408 EEKTLGQL
+408 EEKAMAKL
-416 RKIENDTDKAVK
+416 RQIENETDRAVK
-428 ELTGRALQEKL
+428 GLTGRDLQEKL
-439 EEANQSMADLTYKN
+439 EEANQKMADLTYKQ
-453 TENLLGEMVSTGHNL
+453 TAALTGEMVKDGHSL
-468 MKLKF
+468 MKLKY

>member
-1 MKVTSSCTTIL
+1 MQKPAECTTIL
-12 VGKNATIDG
+12 VGKDATIDG

-29 DGGRTIIPE
+29 DGGSTIIPE
-38 SFVVV
+38 AFIAV
-43 NPEDQPKHY
+43 NPKEQPKHY
-52 TSVLSKQKIDDS
+52 KAVISGQEIDDE
-64 DLLSDPM
+64 DLLPNPL
-71 RYTSAPCPATEN
+71 RYTSAPDASGKN
-83 MGTWAAAGINS
+83 GIWAAAGIND

-113 IDPLLEK
+113 IDPLVE
-120 SEGGLGEEDFVT
+120 EGGLGEEDFVT

-144 VKRLGYLLEKYGTYE
+144 VKRLGYLVEKYGTYE

-174 ESIGGHHWAA
+174 ETIGGHHWAA

-198 LNIDEFHF
+198 LNIDFF
-206 DDPDNYMY
+206 DFNDEENFMC
-214 SEDLKNLIEE
+214 SSDLLDIINE
-224 YHLNPDEDG
+224 YHLNPDYQG

-270 SDQDQPFITYA
+270 GDQDQPFITYA
-281 KKKISV
+281 KKKISP

-296 HYQDTKYDPYGTT
+296 HYQDTKYDAYSTT

-337 VPEEIAGVQ
+337 VEEGIAGVQ

-369 ESFHTTSEF
+369 ASFQTGPDFDLTK
-378 NLNQIFWLNKLTAQL
+378 IFWLNKLNAQL
-393 GDTNY
+393 GDNNY
-398 KTYSALEQGF
+398 KVYSALEQAF
-408 EEKTLGQL
+408 EEKTMAKL
-416 RKIENDTDKAVK
+416 RQIENETDRAVK
-428 ELTGRALQEKL
+428 GLTGRDLQEKL
-439 EEANQSMADLTYKN
+439 EEANQKMADLTYKQ
-453 TENLLGEMVSTGHNL
+453 TAALTGEMVKDGHSL
-468 MKLKF
+468 MKLKY

>member
-1 MKVTSSCTTIL
+1 MQKPAECTTIL
-12 VGKNATIDG
+12 VGKDATIDG

-29 DGGRTIIPE
+29 DGGSTIIPE
-38 SFVVV
+38 AFIAV
-43 NPEDQPKHY
+43 NPKEQPKHY
-52 TSVLSKQKIDDS
+52 KAVISGQEIDDE
-64 DLLSDPM
+64 DLLPNPL
-71 RYTSAPCPATEN
+71 RYTNVPDASGKN
-83 MGTWAAAGINS
+83 GIWAAAGIND

-113 IDPLLEK
+113 IDPLVE
-120 SEGGLGEEDFVT
+120 EGGLGEEDFVT

-144 VKRLGYLLEKYGTYE
+144 VKRLGYLVEKYGTYE

-174 ESIGGHHWAA
+174 ETIGGHHWAA

-198 LNIDEFHF
+198 LNIDFF
-206 DDPDNYMY
+206 DFNDEENFMC
-214 SEDLKNLIEE
+214 SSDLLDIINE
-224 YHLNPDEDG
+224 YHLNPDYQG

-270 SDQDQPFITYA
+270 GDQDQPFITYA
-281 KKKISV
+281 KKKISP

-296 HYQDTKYDPYGTT
+296 HYQDTKYDVYSTT

-337 VPEEIAGVQ
+337 VEEGIAGVQ

-369 ESFHTTSEF
+369 ASFQTGPDFDLTK
-378 NLNQIFWLNKLTAQL
+378 IFWLNKLNAQL

-398 KTYSALEQGF
+398 KVYSALEQAF
-408 EEKTLGQL
+408 EEKTMAKL
-416 RKIENDTDKAVK
+416 RQIENETDRAVK
-428 ELTGRALQEKL
+428 GLTGRDLQKKL
-439 EEANQSMADLTYKN
+439 EEANQKMADLTYKQ
-453 TENLLGEMVSTGHNL
+453 TVALTGGMVKDGHSL
-468 MKLKF
+468 MKLKY

>member
-1 MKVTSSCTTIL
+1 MQKPAECTTIL
-12 VGKNATIDG
+12 VGKDATIDG

-29 DGGRTIIPE
+29 DGGSTIIPE
-38 SFVVV
+38 AFIAV
-43 NPEDQPKHY
+43 NPKEQPKHY
-52 TSVLSKQKIDDS
+52 KAVISGQEIDDE
-64 DLLSDPM
+64 DLLPNPL
-71 RYTSAPCPATEN
+71 RYTSAPDASGKN
-83 MGTWAAAGINS
+83 GIWAAAGIND

-113 IDPLLEK
+113 IDPLVE
-120 SEGGLGEEDFVT
+120 EGGLGEEDFVT

-144 VKRLGYLLEKYGTYE
+144 VKRLGYLVEKYGTYE
-159 MNGSAFADHDEVWYI
+159 MNGSAFADHEEVWYI
-174 ESIGGHHWAA
+174 ETIGGHHWAA

-198 LNIDEFHF
+198 LNIDFF
-206 DDPDNYMY
+206 DFNDEENFMC
-214 SEDLKNLIEE
+214 SSDLLDIINE
-224 YHLNPDEDG
+224 YHLNPDYQG

-270 SDQDQPFITYA
+270 GDQDQPFITYA
-281 KKKISV
+281 KKKISP

-296 HYQDTKYDPYGTT
+296 HYQDTKYDVYSTT

-337 VPEEIAGVQ
+337 VEEGIAGVQ

-357 FVPFYTNVTTTP
+357 LVPFYTNVTTTP
-369 ESFHTTSEF
+369 ASFQTGPDFDLTK
-378 NLNQIFWLNKLTAQL
+378 IFWLNKLNAQL

-398 KTYSALEQGF
+398 KVYSALEQAF
-408 EEKTLGQL
+408 EEKTMAKL
-416 RKIENDTDKAVK
+416 RQIENETDRAVRG
-428 ELTGRALQEKL
+428 LTGRDMQEKL
-439 EEANQSMADLTYKN
+439 EEANQKMADLTYKQ
-453 TENLLGEMVSTGHNL
+453 TAALTGEMVKDGHSL
-468 MKLKF
+468 MKLKY

>member
-1 MKVTSSCTTIL
+1 MQKPAECTTIL
-12 VGKNATIDG
+12 VGKDATIDG

-29 DGGRTIIPE
+29 DGGSTIIPE
-38 SFVVV
+38 AFITV
-43 NPEDQPKHY
+43 NPEEQPKHY
-52 TSVLSKQKIDDS
+52 KAVISGQEIDDE
-64 DLLSDPM
+64 DLLPNPM
-71 RYTSAPCPATEN
+71 RYTSAPDAS
-83 MGTWAAAGINS
+83 GKHGIWAAAGIND

-113 IDPLLEK
+113 IDPLVE
-120 SEGGLGEEDFVT
+120 EGGLGEEDFVT

-144 VKRLGYLLEKYGTYE
+144 VKRLGYLVEKYGTYE

-174 ESIGGHHWAA
+174 ETIGGHHWAA

-198 LNIDEFHF
+198 LNIDFF
-206 DDPDNYMY
+206 DFNDEENFMC
-214 SEDLKNLIEE
+214 SSDLLDIINE
-224 YHLNPDEDG
+224 YHLNPDYQG

-270 SDQDQPFITYA
+270 GDQDQPFITYA
-281 KKKISV
+281 KKKISP

-296 HYQDTKYDPYGTT
+296 HYQDTKYDVYSTT

-337 VPEEIAGVQ
+337 VEEGIAGVQ
-346 WLAFGPNTFNC
+346 WLAFGPNTFNV

-369 ESFHTTSEF
+369 ASFQTGPDFDLTK
-378 NLNQIFWLNKLTAQL
+378 IFWLNKLNAQL

-398 KTYSALEQGF
+398 KVYSALEQAF
-408 EEKTLGQL
+408 EEKTMAKL
-416 RKIENDTDKAVK
+416 RQIENETDRAVK
-428 ELTGRALQEKL
+428 GLTGRELQEKL
-439 EEANQSMADLTYKN
+439 EEANQKMADLTYKQ
-453 TENLLGEMVSTGHNL
+453 TAALTGEMVKDGHSL
-468 MKLKF
+468 MKLKY

>member
-1 MKVTSSCTTIL
+1 MQKPAECTTIL
-12 VGKNATIDG
+12 VGKDATIDG

-29 DGGRTIIPE
+29 DGGSTIIPE
-38 SFVVV
+38 AFIAV
-43 NPEDQPKHY
+43 NPKDQPKHY
-52 TSVLSKQKIDDS
+52 KAVISGQEIDDE
-64 DLLSDPM
+64 DLLPNPL
-71 RYTSAPCPATEN
+71 RYTSVPDASGKN
-83 MGTWAAAGINS
+83 GIWAAAGIND

-113 IDPLLEK
+113 IDPLVE
-120 SEGGLGEEDFVT
+120 EGGLGEEDFVT

-144 VKRLGYLLEKYGTYE
+144 VKRLGYLVEKYGTYE

-174 ESIGGHHWAA
+174 ETIGGHHWAA

-198 LNIDEFHF
+198 LNIDFF
-206 DDPDNYMY
+206 DFNDEENFMC
-214 SEDLKNLIEE
+214 SSDLLDIINE
-224 YHLNPDEDG
+224 YHLNPDYQG

-270 SDQDQPFITYA
+270 GDQDQPFITYA
-281 KKKISV
+281 KKKISP

-296 HYQDTKYDPYGTT
+296 HYQDTKYDVYSTT

-337 VPEEIAGVQ
+337 VEEGIAGVQ

-369 ESFHTTSEF
+369 ASFQTGPDFDLTK
-378 NLNQIFWLNKLTAQL
+378 IFWLNKLNAQL

-398 KTYSALEQGF
+398 KVYSALEQAF
-408 EEKTLGQL
+408 EEKTMAKL
-416 RKIENDTDKAVK
+416 RQIENETDRAVK
-428 ELTGRALQEKL
+428 GLTGRDLQEKL
-439 EEANQSMADLTYKN
+439 EEANQKMADLTYKQ
-453 TENLLGEMVSTGHNL
+453 TVALTGEMVKDGHSL
-468 MKLKF
+468 MKLKY

>member
-1 MKVTSSCTTIL
+1 MQKPAECTTIL
-12 VGKNATIDG
+12 VGKDATIDG

-29 DGGRTIIPE
+29 DGGSTIIPE
-38 SFVVV
+38 AFIAV
-43 NPEDQPKHY
+43 NPKEQPKHY
-52 TSVLSKQKIDDS
+52 KAVISGQEIDDE
-64 DLLSDPM
+64 DLLPNPL
-71 RYTSAPCPATEN
+71 RYTSAPDASGKN
-83 MGTWAAAGINS
+83 GIWAAAGIND

-113 IDPLLEK
+113 IDPLVE
-120 SEGGLGEEDFVT
+120 EGGLGEEDFVT

-144 VKRLGYLLEKYGTYE
+144 VKRLGYLVEKYGTYE

-174 ESIGGHHWAA
+174 ETIGGHHWAA

-198 LNIDEFHF
+198 LNIDFF
-206 DDPDNYMY
+206 DFNDEENFMC
-214 SEDLKNLIEE
+214 SSDLLDIINE
-224 YHLNPDEDG
+224 YHLNPDYQG

-270 SDQDQPFITYA
+270 GDQDQPFITYA
-281 KKKISV
+281 KKKISP

-296 HYQDTKYDPYGTT
+296 HYQDTKYDAYSTT

-337 VPEEIAGVQ
+337 VEEGIAGVQ

-369 ESFHTTSEF
+369 ASFQTSPDF
-378 NLNQIFWLNKLTAQL
+378 DLTKIFWLNKLNAQL

-398 KTYSALEQGF
+398 KVYSALEQAF
-408 EEKTLGQL
+408 EEKTMAKL
-416 RKIENDTDKAVK
+416 RQIENETDRAVK
-428 ELTGRALQEKL
+428 GLTGRDLQEKL
-439 EEANQSMADLTYKN
+439 EEANQKMADLTYKQ
-453 TENLLGEMVSTGHNL
+453 TAALTGEMVKDGHSL
-468 MKLKF
+468 MKLKY

>member
-1 MKVTSSCTTIL
+1 MQKPAECTTIL
-12 VGKNATIDG
+12 VGKDATIDG

-29 DGGRTIIPE
+29 DGGSTIIPE
-38 SFVVV
+38 AFIAV
-43 NPEDQPKHY
+43 NPKEQPKHY
-52 TSVLSKQKIDDS
+52 KAVISGQEIDDE
-64 DLLSDPM
+64 DLLPNPL
-71 RYTSAPCPATEN
+71 RYTSAPDASGKN
-83 MGTWAAAGINS
+83 GIWAAAGIND

-113 IDPLLEK
+113 IDPLVE
-120 SEGGLGEEDFVT
+120 EGGLGEEDFVT

-144 VKRLGYLLEKYGTYE
+144 VKRLGYLVEKYGTYE

-174 ESIGGHHWAA
+174 ETIGGHHWAA

-198 LNIDEFHF
+198 LNIDFF
-206 DDPDNYMY
+206 DFNDEENFMC
-214 SEDLKNLIEE
+214 SSDLLDIINE
-224 YHLNPDEDG
+224 YHLNPDYQG

-270 SDQDQPFITYA
+270 GDQDQPFITYA
-281 KKKISV
+281 KKKISP

-296 HYQDTKYDPYGTT
+296 HYQDTKYDAYSTT

-337 VPEEIAGVQ
+337 VEEGIAGVQ

-369 ESFHTTSEF
+369 ASFQTGPDFDLTK
-378 NLNQIFWLNKLTAQL
+378 IFWLNKLNAQL

-398 KTYSALEQGF
+398 KVYSALEQAF
-408 EEKTLGQL
+408 EEKTMAKL
-416 RKIENDTDKAVK
+416 RQIENETDRAVK
-428 ELTGRALQEKL
+428 GLTGRDLQEKL
-439 EEANQSMADLTYKN
+439 EEANQKMADLTYKQ
-453 TENLLGEMVSTGHNL
+453 TAALTGEMVKDGHSL
-468 MKLKF
+468 MKLKY

>member
-1 MKVTSSCTTIL
+1 MQKPAECTTIL
-12 VGKNATIDG
+12 VGKDATIDG

-29 DGGRTIIPE
+29 DGGSTIIPE
-38 SFVVV
+38 AFITV

-52 TSVLSKQKIDDS
+52 QSVISKQKIDDE
-64 DLLSDPM
+64 DLLPNPM
-71 RYTSAPCPATEN
+71 RYTSAPDAS
-83 MGTWAAAGINS
+83 GKHGVWAAAGINE

-113 IDPLLEK
+113 IDPLVE
-120 SEGGLGEEDFVT
+120 EGGLGEEDFVT
-132 LTLPYIHSAREG
+132 LTLPYIKSAREG
-144 VKRLGYLLEKYGTYE
+144 VKRLGYLVEKYGTYE

-174 ESIGGHHWAA
+174 ETIGGHHWAA

-198 LNIDEFHF
+198 LNIDFF
-206 DDPDNYMY
+206 DFKDEENFMC
-214 SEDLKNLIEE
+214 SSDLLDLIEK
-224 YHLNPDEDG
+224 YHLNPDYQG

-257 IHRYFDPEWEGEP
+257 IHRYFDPEWEGTP
-270 SDQDQPFITYA
+270 ADQDQPFITYA
-281 KKKISV
+281 KKKISP

-296 HYQDTKYDPYGTT
+296 HYQDTPYDVYSTT
-309 NTEAEKKLF
+309 NTDAEKKLF

-337 VPEEIAGVQ
+337 VPEGLAGVQ
-346 WLAFGPNTFNC
+346 WLAFGPNTFNV

-369 ESFHTTSEF
+369 ASFQTGPKF
-378 NLNQIFWLNKLTAQL
+378 DLAKIFWVNKLNAQL

-398 KTYSALEQGF
+398 KVYSALEQAF
-408 EEKTLGQL
+408 EEKTMAKL
-416 RKIENDTDKAVK
+416 RKIENETDEAAKN
-428 ELTGRALQEKL
+428 LTGKDLQEKL
-439 EEANQSMADLTYKN
+439 EEANQKMADLAYKASVDL
-453 TENLLGEMVSTGHNL
+453 TGEMVETGHGL
-468 MKLKF
+468 MKLKY